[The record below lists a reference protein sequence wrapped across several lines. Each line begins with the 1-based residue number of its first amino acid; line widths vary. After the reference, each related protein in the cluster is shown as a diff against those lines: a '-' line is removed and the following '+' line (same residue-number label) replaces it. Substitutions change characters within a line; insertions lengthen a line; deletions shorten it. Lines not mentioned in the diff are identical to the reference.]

1 MLQINIV
8 DDSSFEL
15 VIVEAEAL
23 EGLIVIFLHV
33 YWLPTILLRV
43 GLEEGQ
49 LLARELGIEVLRV
62 LARAQL
68 PNCIYL
74 FLQNEEIFFVPAG

>member
-1 MLQINIV
+1 MLQINII
-8 DDSSFEL
+8 DFSISSFEL
-15 VIVEAEAL
+15 VIVEAETL

-33 YWLPTILLRV
+33 YWLLTLLLRV

-68 PNCIYL
+68 QNC
-74 FLQNEEIFFVPAG
+74 A

>member
-1 MLQINIV
+1 MLQLQYNV
-8 DDSSFEL
+8 PNKYCCNSSFEL
-15 VIVEAEAL
+15 GIVEAETL
-23 EGLIVIFLHV
+23 ECLIVIFLHV

-49 LLARELGIEVLRV
+49 LLARELGVKVLRV

-68 PNCIYL
+68 TNCT
-74 FLQNEEIFFVPAG
+74 

>member
-1 MLQINIV
+1 MFQINIV
-8 DDSSFEL
+8 DDFSLEL
-15 VIVEAEAL
+15 VIVEAETL

-33 YWLPTILLRV
+33 YGLPTILLCV

-49 LLARELGIEVLRV
+49 LLARELGIEILRV

-68 PNCIYL
+68 TNCT
-74 FLQNEEIFFVPAG
+74 

>member
-1 MLQINIV
+1 MFQINIVV

-15 VIVEAEAL
+15 VIVEAETL

-33 YWLPTILLRV
+33 YGLPTILLRV
-43 GLEEGQ
+43 WLEEGQ
-49 LLARELGIEVLRV
+49 LLARELGVKVLRV

-68 PNCIYL
+68 TNCM
-74 FLQNEEIFFVPAG
+74 

>member
-1 MLQINIV
+1 MFQINIV
-8 DDSSFEL
+8 VDSSFEL

-43 GLEEGQ
+43 WLEEGQ
-49 LLARELGIEVLRV
+49 LLARELGVKVLRV

-68 PNCIYL
+68 TNCT
-74 FLQNEEIFFVPAG
+74 

>member
-1 MLQINIV
+1 MLQINII
-8 DDSSFEL
+8 DFSISSFEL
-15 VIVEAEAL
+15 VIVEAETL

-33 YWLPTILLRV
+33 YWLLTLLIRV

-49 LLARELGIEVLRV
+49 LLARELGVKVLRV

-68 PNCIYL
+68 PD
-74 FLQNEEIFFVPAG
+74 

>member
-1 MLQINIV
+1 MFQINIV

-68 PNCIYL
+68 TNC
-74 FLQNEEIFFVPAG
+74 A

>member
-1 MLQINIV
+1 MFQINIVV

-15 VIVEAEAL
+15 VIVEAETL

-33 YWLPTILLRV
+33 YWLPTILLSV
-43 GLEEGQ
+43 WLEEGQ
-49 LLARELGIEVLRV
+49 LLARELGIEILRV

-68 PNCIYL
+68 TNCT
-74 FLQNEEIFFVPAG
+74 

>member
-1 MLQINIV
+1 MFQINIV
-8 DDSSFEL
+8 VDSSFEL

-23 EGLIVIFLHV
+23 ECLIVIFLYV

-49 LLARELGIEVLRV
+49 LLARELGVKVLRV
-62 LARAQL
+62 FARVQL
-68 PNCIYL
+68 TNCT
-74 FLQNEEIFFVPAG
+74 